1 MNVAVNL
8 YEYLKENDSAELVGL
23 GTFYVST
30 QSARISSL
38 TGEIR
43 PPCRKLTFK
52 AEENNDMSFVIN
64 MAEKEFISHETALV
78 WVKQYAESLKEKIQ
92 TGKKV
97 QIGDLGVLSK
107 DYLDNYVFE
116 ASEKLS
122 LMDNSF
128 AFAPLKEVKTFD
140 NNDETIEVIRTIDPE
155 NKVEEVVEESM
166 PQVEEEPVVIQIKQE
181 ETIQP
186 IVEEPI
192 KETVEHTEA
201 VVFSEKEELVQEGE
215 VKEELQVE
223 TQAEETELKEIEKEV
238 EIEDIKPADED
249 LRERAQAIIDA
260 SKREKEEKEAEEK
273 EKNKK
278 KDKKKKKAKKRKK
291 RILLTILFILL
302 FLILACGGLV
312 AAHYFGLLKNYK
324 FMNPISEKLSYYI
337 KPKAQEAVVA
347 VVETPTETIVEEI
360 IETTESSTETILE
373 EVQANPIPA
382 PKPIRNNTNANV
394 TTTTKKATAK
404 QEKKEEAPQQPIE
417 STVDNSPVVVQNYS
431 KLGCDVVCGSFK
443 DKAQAEKKARKA
455 KSLGY
460 DSYIINRVQGGEQVY
475 YVSYGSRRS
484 LDEANRLA
492 VKIKEKIGGD
502 FYVIS
507 R

>member
-52 AEENNDMSFVIN
+52 AEENNDMNFVIN
-64 MAEKEFISHETALV
+64 MADKEFISHETALV

-92 TGKKV
+92 SGKKI
-97 QIGDLGVLSK
+97 QIGELGTLSK

-128 AFAPLKEVKTFD
+128 AFAPLKDVKTFD
-140 NNDETIEVIRTIDPE
+140 NNDETIELIRTIDPE
-155 NKVEEVVEESM
+155 NKVEEVVEESV
-166 PQVEEEPVVIQIKQE
+166 PQVEEEPVVIQLKPE
-181 ETIQP
+181 ETIQS

-192 KETVEHTEA
+192 KEIVEHTEA
-201 VVFSEKEELVQEGE
+201 VVFSENEELKQEGE
-215 VKEELQVE
+215 IKEELQVE
-223 TQAEETELKEIEKEV
+223 TQAEATEVKEIEKEV

-249 LRERAQAIIDA
+249 LRERAQAIIEA
-260 SKREKEEKEAEEK
+260 SKREKEEKEEE

-337 KPKAQEAVVA
+337 KPKAQEPVIV
-347 VVETPTETIVEEI
+347 VVETPTETIVEE
-360 IETTESSTETILE
+360 EFEVTESSTETILE

-382 PKPIRNNTNANV
+382 PKPIKNNTTV
-394 TTTTKKATAK
+394 TTKKTTTK
-404 QEKKEEAPQQPIE
+404 QEKKEETPQQPAE
-417 STVDNSPVVVQNYS
+417 TVVDNSPVVVQNYS

-484 LDEANRLA
+484 LDEANKLA

>member
-64 MAEKEFISHETALV
+64 MAEKEFISHETALI

-122 LMDNSF
+122 LLDNSF

-155 NKVEEVVEESM
+155 NKAEEVVEESV

-181 ETIQP
+181 ESIQP

-215 VKEELQVE
+215 AKEELQVE

-260 SKREKEEKEAEEK
+260 SKREKEEKEEE

-278 KDKKKKKAKKRKK
+278 RDKKKKKAKKRKK

-337 KPKAQEAVVA
+337 KPKAQELVVV

-382 PKPIRNNTNANV
+382 PKPIKNNTNV
-394 TTTTKKATAK
+394 TTTTKKSTTK
-404 QEKKEEAPQQPIE
+404 QEKKEETPQQPIE